1 MSAPLLE
8 LRGIGVRADGRAI
21 LEVERLALQA
31 STTLA
36 VLGPNGSGKSTLL
49 RVAAALI
56 APTTGEVLLD
66 GRPAGRARLRSATSA
81 VLQRPLLRRGSVRHN
96 VETGMRFHGVD
107 RDAIRARSDAWMR
120 RLGISELADRSAQT
134 LSGGE
139 AQRVSLARALAV
151 NPRLLLLDEPF
162 VALDAPTRGE
172 LIADL
177 REALGD
183 TGTAALLVTH
193 DRDEA
198 AALGDEIAI
207 LHEGRLRQH
216 GAAAEVLEHPAD
228 ADCARTLGFDNVLPP
243 GLAGALAGV
252 AQPTPVALRAGDCEV
267 REPHRGEGVR
277 ARLHRVIPL
286 GAAARVEV
294 DVDGHVVQAAAPLP
308 LPAWLSSRG
317 AGDEVALVIRPESA
331 RPLPPPSA
339 GTPAA
344 VALGSATDGRRQ
356 S

>member
-1 MSAPLLE
+1 MTSPLLE
-8 LRGIGVRADGRAI
+8 LRGIGVRAASRLI
-21 LEVERLALQA
+21 LEVERLTIEPA
-31 STTLA
+31 TTLA

-56 APTTGEVLLD
+56 APTRGDVLLD
-66 GRPAGRARLRSATSA
+66 GRRARRAQLRLATSA

-96 VETGMRFHGVD
+96 VETGMRFHGV
-107 RDAIRARSDAWMR
+107 AHEEIGARSDAWMR
-120 RLGISELADRSAQT
+120 RLGIADLADRSAQT

-177 REALGD
+177 REVLAD

-198 AALGDEIAI
+198 AALADSIAI
-207 LHEGRLRQH
+207 LHQGRLRQH
-216 GAAAEVLEHPAD
+216 GRATEVLEHPAD
-228 ADCARTLGFDNVLPP
+228 ADCARTLGFDNVLSP
-243 GLAGALAGV
+243 ALAERLLAADGH
-252 AQPTPVALRAGDCEV
+252 AVALRARDCEV
-267 REPHRGEGVR
+267 RDPARGEGVP
-277 ARLHRVIPL
+277 ARLRRVLPL
-286 GAAARVEV
+286 GAVARAEVEIGGQV
-294 DVDGHVVQAAAPLP
+294 LQGTAPMPLP
-308 LPAWLSSRG
+308 DWLSARS
-317 AGDEVALVIRPESA
+317 AGDEVALVLQADGA
-331 RPLPPPSA
+331 RPLGDA
-339 GTPAA
+339 ADGTAA
-344 VALGSATDGRRQ
+344 TVALGSAADGREQ

>member
-8 LRGIGVRADGRAI
+8 LREIGVRAQGRTI
-21 LEVERLALQA
+21 LEVEHLAIEPA
-31 STTLA
+31 ATLA

-49 RVAAALI
+49 RVAAALL
-56 APTTGEVLLD
+56 APTRGQVLLD
-66 GRPAGRARLRSATSA
+66 GRPARRPQLREATSA

-96 VETGMRFHGVD
+96 VETGMRFHGVP
-107 RDAIRARSDAWMR
+107 RDVIAKRAEAWMG
-120 RLGISELADRSAQT
+120 RLGIAEMAGRAAHT

-177 REALGD
+177 REVLSD

-198 AALGDEIAI
+198 AVVADAIAV
-207 LHEGRLRQH
+207 LHQGRLRQH
-216 GAAAEVLEHPAD
+216 GRTAEVLEHPAD
-228 ADCARTLGFDNVLPP
+228 ADCARTLGFDNVLP
-243 GLAGALAGV
+243 AAV
-252 AQPTPVALRAGDCEV
+252 AARLVGDGRTAVALRAGDCEV
-267 REPHRGEGVR
+267 RAPTGDDGVR
-277 ARLHRVIPL
+277 ARLRRVVPL
-286 GAAARVEV
+286 GALARVEAE
-294 DVDGHVVQAAAPLP
+294 VDGHVVHATAPVPLP
-308 LPAWLSSRG
+308 SWLSARG
-317 AGDEVALVIRPESA
+317 PGDEVALVA
-331 RPLPPPSA
+331 RAQGARSLGAREVPR
-339 GTPAA
+339 A
-344 VALGSATDGRRQ
+344 VALGSAADGRRQ